1 MKKFKKQTL
10 VVISGLTMLMSAGTA
25 LSSTTSAAAT
35 INWSTFAI
43 TGYGLGDNTAVPTH
57 TLIGQNAFSSSNVS
71 DWVNWNSNTYNN
83 SSSFSA
89 STDGTGVGFG
99 SADATRNATIN
110 VVGNGFLVLSASYSI
125 NAAISDSHYN
135 SANALVNFVLHDYN
149 NYPNSF
155 TSSSQDSINLGTF
168 GNPAT
173 TSSYK
178 SGTLSLAFKVTN
190 GEVLNFSSTV
200 SANANAYSIST
211 PILKTLTAPVPV
223 PAALWLFSSAL
234 VGLVGLGRP
243 RKAVMG

>member
-35 INWSTFAI
+35 INWNTFAI
-43 TGYGLGDNTAVPTH
+43 TGYGLGADVAPSY
-57 TLIGQNAFSSSNVS
+57 TLIGQSANTSSNVS

-110 VVGNGFLVLSASYSI
+110 VVGNGFLVLSANYYI
-125 NAAISDSHYN
+125 NAAISDPNYN
-135 SANALVNFVLHDYN
+135 LANASVDFVLHDYN
-149 NYPNSF
+149 NYTNSF

-178 SGTLSLAFKVTN
+178 YGTLSLSFKVYD
-190 GEVLNFSSTV
+190 GEVLNFSSSV
-200 SANANAYSIST
+200 SAHAQDYNSI
-211 PILKTLTAPVPV
+211 PATLTAVPV

-243 RKAVMG
+243 RKAAMG